1 MLVSEKKKRRL
12 KTERD
17 PEMDRRPQT
26 ETEGERPKDTETEAE
41 IYMWGEGPMKHQFN
55 S

>member
-1 MLVSEKKKRRL
+1 MFVSQKKKRRL

-17 PEMDRRPQT
+17 PEMGRRPQT
-26 ETEGERPKDTETEAE
+26 EAEWERQKDTETEAE
-41 IYMWGEGPMKHQFN
+41 IYMWGEKPMKQFN